1 MRSHFFLAA
10 NVASTSPRYEL
21 GKVAF
26 SGMFLKRK
34 KSETDKSIDEI
45 DLSISLIISDDVHQ
59 LMKSISSIDEI
70 ELMKLTCQFC

>member
-1 MRSHFFLAA
+1 
-10 NVASTSPRYEL
+10 
-21 GKVAF
+21 
-26 SGMFLKRK
+26 MFLKRK